1 MRARHSSTG
10 TDAFDAVEMTFLT
23 LYALSTTTTTTT
35 TALMELHI
43 ANDPTTGALH
53 ALQLSQIF
61 LNHSQLSEATIQNL
75 WIPLWPATDMMHTS
89 HNKTT

>member
-1 MRARHSSTG
+1 
-10 TDAFDAVEMTFLT
+10 
-23 LYALSTTTTTTT
+23 
-35 TALMELHI
+35 MELHI

-75 WIPLWPATDMMHTS
+75 WIPLWPATDTMHTS